1 MKKIRLIASD
11 MDNTLLTKEG
21 KLPSE
26 FFNYLD
32 QLLDLGVEFVIA
44 SGRPMFKIREFM
56 GTYTDKISILGDN
69 GASIE
74 RFGKV
79 LDAHVFSKDD
89 LDTIIDY
96 FDTQD
101 AGIPVLFGITSAYM
115 HERHKKHFDEMSWY
129 FNPIKILDDLKN
141 YQDDIIKISVYYP
154 NNNARKYFN
163 DGVKSQLEKDY
174 EIVLGHSVWIDLTL
188 KGVNK
193 GKALRELAGILDINF
208 DEMMAFGDAMNDKE
222 MLESVKYSYIVEN
235 AQEELKEFAKY
246 IAESNE
252 KEGVLKVIKEVIK
265 SKTE

>member
-1 MKKIRLIASD
+1 MKNIKLIASD

-21 KLPSE
+21 ELPSN
-26 FFNYLD
+26 FFSYLD

-56 GTYTDKISILGDN
+56 GEYTNKISILGDN

-79 LDAHVFSKDD
+79 LDAQVFLKED
-89 LDTIIDY
+89 LDHIIDY
-96 FDTQD
+96 FDQQN

-115 HERHKKHFDEMSWY
+115 QEKYKDHYDEMSWY
-129 FNPIKILDDLKN
+129 FNPIKMTNNLKE
-141 YQDDIIKISVYYP
+141 YQEDIIKISIYYP
-154 NNNARKYFN
+154 DNNAREHFN
-163 DGVKSQLEKDY
+163 NGVQEYLQNNY

-193 GKALRELAGILDINF
+193 GKALTELADILNIKY

-222 MLESVKYSYIVEN
+222 MLQAVKYSYIVEN
-235 AQEELKEFAKY
+235 AQDELKEFAKF

-252 KEGVLKVIKEVIK
+252 KEGVLKVIKEVINEK
-265 SKTE
+265 QK